1 MKWEHAFKGIVAL
14 LVFVV
19 IGVFALE
26 WKKDSIQQFF
36 THPEKSCTLSGSVAG
51 FFDVLNTPLGAQ
63 HKKEVVWRATTPE
76 GFHAVLPL
84 LQVVS
89 VVPCMWQSQEQATV
103 VLRAI
108 RLIEHNPETGTE
120 RIMIEVNDFSSY
132 DKPLFVGRLFE
143 RVPRWYAAPAHVTDP
158 LFENVAIRTDKEL
171 AIDIARVPQ
180 HIFHGWTEPQV
191 EALPGMNYAVEVEAK
206 ITGMARLQIGIDY
219 WRSIGAEDIGWKEDC
234 KETNHCE
241 GYLSDWFGPSPEREW
256 QTLRAPH
263 SF

>member
-26 WKKDSIQQFF
+26 WKKDSVRQFF
-36 THPEKSCTLSGSVAG
+36 AHPEKSCTLSESVAS
-51 FFDVLNTPLGAQ
+51 FFNVLNTPLGAQ
-63 HKKEVVWRATTPE
+63 HKKEVVWRATAPE
-76 GFHAVLPL
+76 EFHAVLPL
-84 LQVVS
+84 LQAVTVA
-89 VVPCMWQSQEQATV
+89 PCNWQSHEEATLA
-103 VLRAI
+103 LRAV

-120 RIMIEVNDFSSY
+120 RTVIEVNDFSS
-132 DKPLFVGRLFE
+132 DEKPLFVGRLFE
-143 RVPRWYAAPAHVTDP
+143 RVPHWYAAPAQIADP
-158 LFENVAIRTDKEL
+158 LLEEVVVHDGKEL
-171 AIDIARVPQ
+171 IVDVARAPQ

-191 EALPGMNYAVEVEAK
+191 ETLPGMNYVVEVEAK

-234 KETNHCE
+234 SGVNHCE
-241 GYLSDWFGPSPEREW
+241 GYLSDWFRPSADEGW

-263 SF
+263 AF